1 MGKKAVFKLFYF
13 TFIIITLFVAGI
25 TIAGGYA
32 SQVSPE
38 NSKLMATLAFILPA
52 LIFTNAIFLIYWII
66 RFRFWVWI
74 PVIAI
79 ACNWNF
85 LTTIYQFSKDGSLQ
99 TKEQTLKI
107 ATYNVAMFG
116 KHPKGFFGKK
126 IAEYMND
133 ENVDVLCFQ
142 EFGHY
147 GDFTLDSINSTF
159 RNWPYYAIPQA
170 TEGKQILQI
179 AVYSKYPII
188 DSQLITYPETPN
200 CSMYCDI
207 LVNGTTIRVFNNHLQ
222 TTNVTQNRKTFER
235 EIQNT
240 SLDYGAQFAL
250 NVGNILLDNEAK
262 RAHQADVISK
272 MVQESPYPVLVCGD
286 FNSTPFTY
294 PYYQIKKSGLL
305 DGFQTAGKG
314 YMYTYRLIKR
324 LLRIDYIFHS
334 PSIQGYNYYSP
345 DWELSSDHNPVIMQ
359 VGI

>member
-1 MGKKAVFKLFYF
+1 MGKKAVFKLFYL

-38 NSKLMATLAFILPA
+38 NSQFMAALSFILPA
-52 LIFTNAIFLIYWII
+52 LIFINAIFFIYWVI

-85 LTTIYQFSKDGSLQ
+85 LTTVYQFSKDESLSN
-99 TKEQTLKI
+99 KEHSLKI

-126 IAEYMND
+126 IAEYMQE
-133 ENVDVLCFQ
+133 ENVDILCFQ

-147 GDFTLDSINSTF
+147 AGFTLDSINAAF
-159 RNWPYYAIPQA
+159 KEWPYHAIPKS
-170 TEGKQILQI
+170 EGEKILQVAI
-179 AVYSKYPII
+179 YSKYPIA
-188 DSQLITYPETPN
+188 DSKLITYPETQN
-200 CSMYCDI
+200 CSMFCDI
-207 LVNGTTIRVFNNHLQ
+207 IINGTTIRVFNNHLQ
-222 TTNVTQNRKTFER
+222 TTNVTQSRKTYER

-240 SLDYGAQFAL
+240 SLDYEAQFAL
-250 NVGNILLDNEAK
+250 NVGNLLLDNETK
-262 RAHQADVISK
+262 RAYQTNIVSK
-272 MVQESPYPVLVCGD
+272 LVQESPYPVLLCGD
-286 FNSTPFTY
+286 FNSTPSTY
-294 PYYQIKKSGLL
+294 PYHQMKKSGLL

-314 YMYTYRLIKR
+314 YMYTYRYLKR

-345 DWELSSDHNPVIMQ
+345 DWDLSSDHNPVIMQ